1 MRERAGVRPDSTR
14 RRRCGELD
22 PRRQR
27 TVQTQR
33 SRKVVLFLPRYTGK
47 VFGPPLGLLSLAGSL
62 RQAGFEPC
70 VIDGAVT
77 PDHHARIAAE
87 IVDCVC
93 FGVSLLTGP
102 MILDAIDIARMV
114 RRVRPELPIVFGG
127 WHPSLESA
135 QTLREDYVDIV
146 VRHQGD
152 ITLVELLNRLQ
163 ARSSL
168 DLLPGCWFKRD
179 GRIVQNPD
187 RAALPL
193 PDLAPPAYDLVDFDA
208 YETAMGERQLPF
220 ATSIGCPYA
229 CNYCTDMVFYQR
241 RFNALGVDRV
251 VADMTLLASRYRIAN
266 IALVDS
272 NFPVDVPRAVAIAKG
287 ILSSGVRFRW
297 SFQAS
302 TNLICRMSQDDVDL
316 LRNSG
321 VHHIGFGTESASPDV
336 LRYMNKSHQNI
347 PEMFETAS
355 KCQKAGIRVTFN
367 LIFGFPGE
375 QACHRAETLRI
386 MGEIAARYPNVSFS
400 PNLFTPYPGIPIWPE
415 LRERGL
421 QEPANLEAWAQVHL
435 GANNLPWLTGASLK
449 ALERSI
455 RYVLLHNRLRR
466 AASGR
471 RLRHFLLKPVFA
483 VLEWRIRNSR
493 FRAPIEL
500 ALANTR
506 RRLIVRRSLLTGQ
519 PLSNRFARSIH

>member
-1 MRERAGVRPDSTR
+1 MR
-14 RRRCGELD
+14 RRWLGEAR
-22 PRRQR
+22 PRKQGA
-27 TVQTQR
+27 VQTQR
-33 SRKVVLFLPRYTGK
+33 SRKVVLFLPRYAGK

-62 RQAGFEPC
+62 RVAGFEPRI
-70 VIDGAVT
+70 IDAAIT
-77 PDHHARIAAE
+77 PDYHARIATE
-87 IVDCVC
+87 IANCLC

-114 RRVRPELPIVFGG
+114 RQVRPDLPIVFGG

-152 ITLVELLNRLQ
+152 ITLVELLKRLQ
-163 ARSSL
+163 TRSSL
-168 DLLPGCWFKRD
+168 ALLPGCWFKCG
-179 GRIVQNPD
+179 GRIVQNSERP
-187 RAALPL
+187 ALPL
-193 PDLAPPAYDLVDFDA
+193 PDLAPPAYDLVDFAA

-241 RFNALGVDRV
+241 RFNALGVERV
-251 VADMTLLASRYRIAN
+251 VADMTSLASRYRITD

-272 NFPVDVPRAVAIAKG
+272 NFLVDVPRAVAIANR
-287 ILSSGVRFRW
+287 ILNSGTKFRW
-297 SFQAS
+297 NFQAS
-302 TNLICRMSQDDVDL
+302 TNLLCRMSQDDVDL
-316 LRNSG
+316 LRDSG
-321 VHHIGFGTESASPDV
+321 VHHIGFGTESASLDV

-347 PEMFETAS
+347 SEMFETAG
-355 KCQKAGIRVTFN
+355 KCHQAGIRVTFN

-375 QACHRAETLRI
+375 LPRHRGETLRT
-386 MGEIAARYPNVSFS
+386 MGEIAARYPNVIFS

-435 GANNLPWLTGASLK
+435 GANNLPWLSGASLRT
-449 ALERSI
+449 LERSI

-466 AASGR
+466 VGNGLRWR
-471 RLRHFLLKPVFA
+471 RSLLKPVLA

-500 ALANTR
+500 ALANVR
-506 RRLIVRRSLLTGQ
+506 RRLVVRRSLLTGQ
-519 PLSNRFARSIH
+519 PLSNRFARPIH